1 MPFVDMSYL
10 ICDRGVANAENPE
23 EAHREIA
30 KKGGQSSDIAPLP
43 DSEFDPKKM
52 GDADPADE

>member
-1 MPFVDMSYL
+1 MSHL
-10 ICDRGVANAENPE
+10 RNDRGVANAENPE

-30 KKGGQSSDIAPLP
+30 KKGGQTSDIAPLP